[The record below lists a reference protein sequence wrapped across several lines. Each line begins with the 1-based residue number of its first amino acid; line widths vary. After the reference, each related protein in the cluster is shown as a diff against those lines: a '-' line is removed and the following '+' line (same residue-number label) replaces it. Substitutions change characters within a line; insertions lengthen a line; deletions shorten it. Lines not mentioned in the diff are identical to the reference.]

1 MADII
6 NIKLGNQLASLKDK
20 DLQEVFEQF
29 ARKRECSK
37 SSVLRDLEDI
47 LYCAEFDKNR
57 NRKRE

>member
-29 ARKRECSK
+29 ARKREC
-37 SSVLRDLEDI
+37 I
-47 LYCAEFDKNR
+47 GIPLYP
-57 NRKRE
+57 